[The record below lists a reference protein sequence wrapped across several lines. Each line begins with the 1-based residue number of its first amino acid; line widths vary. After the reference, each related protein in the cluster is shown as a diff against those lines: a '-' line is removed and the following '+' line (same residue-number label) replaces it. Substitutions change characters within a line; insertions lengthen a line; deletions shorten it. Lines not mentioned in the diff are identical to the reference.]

1 MSQELRRTG
10 PLPDD
15 ATTDGPNAIDTER
28 APADNR
34 QPSRRPPLRA
44 RPQSWHP
51 YGPVEP
57 PLDVSSARS
66 IGVHAI
72 LNPPGQAAAIDA
84 VSTSREPLSLPG
96 PSASSRPRQ
105 GSSPAPRIVHHL
117 AQQQLS
123 PRAHPRSL
131 KGPGSPSARF
141 VGSGRTSGQSSVAH
155 SPVVPQEPPLGL
167 RQPPSSSSLP
177 LESALRPITSLPPVQ
192 PPTATSLNSTPSL
205 HSRKTST
212 GLGLL
217 TNPNSQETSPTT
229 PHSSFSHFTHASPAV
244 THVSLPPT
252 VPPYSVPPPYKAI
265 DSMARGTPATAETC
279 RIKEESTRSVT
290 PVGGSLIPC
299 VLDLKSGSSSQAE
312 KRKANSD
319 ASRRFRNRKRNEVQL
334 EQRLGAQQDEI
345 QSHVETVRRQ
355 SQEIRSLAQQR
366 DHYRSER
373 DFYREQLGRSMSLSQ
388 LPPRPSSPHPQSSLL
403 PPSDSTLTSTSTW
416 AGDVPRSATA
426 QTATASGRVLD
437 SARQEN
443 WPASPASYSPAPT
456 SGRAL
461 PPGPPPVAGGP
472 FPPFQGTWTRQ

>member
-192 PPTATSLNSTPSL
+192 PPNGDVTKLDTQSSLPKNQHRPRPSNEPEFAGDEPYNTSFKLQSL
-205 HSRKTST
+205 HTRISRSDSC
-212 GLGLL
+212 L
-217 TNPNSQETSPTT
+217 
-229 PHSSFSHFTHASPAV
+229 SPANGAAV
-244 THVSLPPT
+244 LS
-252 VPPYSVPPPYKAI
+252 
-265 DSMARGTPATAETC
+265 TAALQSNRFHGSRNSSNSRDLSHKGRINQKRHTC
-279 RIKEESTRSVT
+279 RR
-290 PVGGSLIPC
+290 
-299 VLDLKSGSSSQAE
+299 QAE

-345 QSHVETVRRQ
+345 QRHVETVRRQ